1 MIELALQII
10 NQSQMKINHTFF
22 QLKTILVGILLLQ
35 IQFGFSQETENA
47 ALYKTIMSKDSLL
60 FNIGFNTCDIKQFEN
75 LYTEDFE
82 FYHDKDSISDK
93 TRFLKT
99 LKNGICSPTRKYNYR
114 RELIDGSTEIYPL
127 YKNGILY
134 GAIQMGTHRF
144 YENSAGNS
152 EKPGSFAKFTH
163 LWLLKNKEWKLA
175 RSLSYNH
182 QMTSSMAGKSNLFDN
197 DQETDKWLK
206 ENNIPTLGIGIIT
219 DGKLKQ
225 VKVFGVLKKGV
236 SAPYNT
242 IWNVASLT
250 KPVTAI
256 TVLKLV
262 SLGKWDLDEPL
273 YKYWTD
279 PDIAKDPY
287 LKLLTTRIVLSHQT
301 GFPNWRYNNES
312 KKLDFKF
319 KPGTQYQY
327 SGEGFE
333 YLRKALE
340 KKFHKTLD
348 QLASELVFEPLKMND
363 SQFIWNDKIDLSR
376 YAVNYD
382 NKGNAY
388 EPTKNKTA
396 SAADDL
402 ITTVEDYSQ
411 FLCSILNS
419 DGLSKK
425 VFDDMNSH
433 QVATKKNKYFG
444 LGFEIYDLGNGNYA
458 LSHGGADKGVQTIF
472 ILLPKTKQ
480 GLVLFTNVDDG
491 YKVYENIVVHYLG
504 ETGQKIVDIETK

>member
-1 MIELALQII
+1 M
-10 NQSQMKINHTFF
+10 
-22 QLKTILVGILLLQ
+22 
-35 IQFGFSQETENA
+35 GFSQDEKSS

-60 FNIGFNTCDIKQFEN
+60 FHIGFNTCDIKQFEN

-93 TRFLKT
+93 SRFLKT
-99 LKNGICSPTRKYNYR
+99 FTSGICSPTRKYNYR

-144 YENSAGNS
+144 YEISADKQ
-152 EKPGSFAKFTH
+152 EQPGSFAKFTH

-182 QMTSSMAGKSNLFDN
+182 QMTSSIVNKSDLFDN
-197 DQETDKWLK
+197 QEETEKWLK
-206 ENNIPTLGIGIIT
+206 ANNIPTLGIGIIT

-225 VKVFGVLKKGV
+225 VKVFGELKKGS

-250 KPVTAI
+250 KPLTAI
-256 TVLKLV
+256 ITLKLV
-262 SLGKWDLDEPL
+262 SQGKWDLDEPL
-273 YKYWTD
+273 DKYWIDADIKND
-279 PDIAKDPY
+279 PNH
-287 LKLLTTRIVLSHQT
+287 KLLTTRIVLSHQT
-301 GFPNWRYNNES
+301 GFPNWRYLNES

-319 KPGTQYQY
+319 KPGTKYQY

-348 QLASELVFEPLKMND
+348 RLASELIFEPLKMND
-363 SQFIWNDKIDLSR
+363 SQLIWNDKIDLSR
-376 YAVNYD
+376 FAIGYD
-382 NKGNAY
+382 NQGNAY
-388 EPTKNKTA
+388 EPTKIKTA

-402 ITTVEDYSQ
+402 MTTISDYGT
-411 FLCSILNS
+411 FLCSVMNSASLNP
-419 DGLSKK
+419 K
-425 VFDDMNSH
+425 VFNDMISH
-433 QVATKKNKYFG
+433 QVETKKNKYFG
-444 LGFEIYDLGNGNYA
+444 LGFEIYDLGNGDYA

-472 ILLPKTKQ
+472 MLLPKTKQ

-504 ETGQKIVDIETK
+504 ENGRKIVDIETK

>member
-1 MIELALQII
+1 
-10 NQSQMKINHTFF
+10 MKINHSFF
-22 QLKTILVGILLLQ
+22 PLKVYLIGILLFQ
-35 IQFGFSQETENA
+35 IQTGFSQEEKNSE
-47 ALYKTIMSKDSLL
+47 LYKTIMSKDSLL

-93 TRFLKT
+93 ARFLKT
-99 LKNGICSPTRKYNYR
+99 LKSGICSPSRKSNYR
-114 RELIDGSTEIYPL
+114 RELINGSTEIYPL
-127 YKNGILY
+127 SKNGILY

-144 YENSAGNS
+144 YEYS
-152 EKPGSFAKFTH
+152 EGKPEEAGSFAKFTH

-182 QMTSSMAGKSNLFDN
+182 QMISSVANKSGLFDN
-197 DQETDKWLK
+197 DEETEKWLK
-206 ENNIPTLGIGIIT
+206 ENNVPTLGLGIIS

-225 VKVFGVLKKGV
+225 VKTFGNLKRGV

-256 TVLKLV
+256 VTLKLV
-262 SLGKWDLDEPL
+262 SQGKWDLDEPL

-301 GFPNWRYNNES
+301 GFPNWRYFNDS

-319 KPGTQYQY
+319 KPGTKYQY

-348 QLASELVFEPLKMND
+348 QLASELIFEPLKMND
-363 SQFIWNDKIDLSR
+363 SQLVWNDKIDLSR

-382 NKGNAY
+382 KSGNAY

-402 ITTVEDYSQ
+402 LTTIQDYGK
-411 FLCSILNS
+411 FLCSVMNSEGLN
-419 DGLSKK
+419 KK
-425 VFDDMNSH
+425 VFDDMISH
-433 QVATKKNKYFG
+433 QVATKKDKYFG
-444 LGFEIYDLGNGNYA
+444 LGFEIYDLGNENYA

-472 ILLPKTKQ
+472 ILLPKTKE
-480 GLVLFTNVDDG
+480 GLIIFTNVDDG
-491 YKVYENIVVHYLG
+491 YKIYENIVVHYLG
-504 ETGQKIVDIETK
+504 KNGRKIVDIETK

>member
-1 MIELALQII
+1 
-10 NQSQMKINHTFF
+10 MKINHTFF
-22 QLKTILVGILLLQ
+22 QLKVLLVGMLLFQ
-35 IQFGFSQETENA
+35 IQFGFSQEEKNSV
-47 ALYKTIMSKDSLL
+47 LYKTIMSKDSLL
-60 FNIGFNTCDIKQFEN
+60 FNIGFNTCDVKQFEN

-93 TRFLKT
+93 ARFLKT
-99 LKNGICSPTRKYNYR
+99 FKSGICSPTRKYNYR

-127 YKNGILY
+127 YKNGVVY
-134 GAIQMGTHRF
+134 GAIQMGVHRF
-144 YENSAGNS
+144 YESTANTA
-152 EKPGSFAKFTH
+152 EQAGSFAKFTH
-163 LWLLKNKEWKLA
+163 LWLLKNKDWKLA

-182 QMTSSMAGKSNLFDN
+182 QMTSSTAGKGNLFDN
-197 DQETDKWLK
+197 DQETEKWLK
-206 ENNIPTLGIGIIT
+206 KNKIPTLGIGIIN

-225 VKVFGVLKKGV
+225 IKVFGELKKGIR
-236 SAPYNT
+236 APYNT

-262 SLGKWDLDEPL
+262 SSGKWDLDEPL

-279 PDIAKDPY
+279 PDIAKDPN

-301 GFPNWRYNNES
+301 GFPNWRSMNES
-312 KKLDFKF
+312 GKLDFKF
-319 KPGTQYQY
+319 KPGTKYQY

-348 QLASELVFEPLKMND
+348 QLTAELVFEHLKMTD
-363 SQFIWNDKIDLSR
+363 SQLIWNDKTDLSR
-376 YAVNYD
+376 YAINYD
-382 NKGNAY
+382 NKGNSYA
-388 EPTKNKTA
+388 PAKNKTA
-396 SAADDL
+396 NAADDL
-402 ITTVEDYSQ
+402 LTTIEDYSN
-411 FLCSILNS
+411 FLCSVMNG

-433 QVATKKNKYFG
+433 QITTKKDKYFG
-444 LGFEIYDLGNGNYA
+444 LGFEIYDLGNGNFA

-480 GLVLFTNVDDG
+480 GLVIFTNVDDG
-491 YKVYENIVVHYLG
+491 YKIYENIVVHYLG
-504 ETGQKIVDIETK
+504 ENGRKIVEIETK